1 MKCLGALFDPVP
13 PDLVSELF
21 TPWEQFEIRLGAREK
36 TFDQIK
42 EGDIIATVNGYF
54 KGDDLD
60 MIDLRNE
67 IIIEWKKRLSNPPPN
82 PSQDFKRK
90 WDESFKRN
98 IRMKKDEPQLSQ
110 QLSSLSNYSTPRLY
124 FMEELESDLKEWAE
138 WAKHASNTEKK
149 KIVLVV
155 DGPVKTGKTTIMKE
169 VIPHVITDLWHCNV
183 QLSYFS
189 VTQKN
194 TTGERVQGLLEG
206 IASNCEPLRLFIAE
220 NPKSPQE
227 EWGIYATR
235 TLRSLSNDVQ
245 WIFAIDEFQQLYTK
259 MDSKDLGTMSDII
272 KGICMDEDSPCWFIL
287 GGSLQCALWHTY
299 AIANQNGVSMN
310 GRKVVLSVPSESSP
324 EKITR
329 LKQLLQIEDARI
341 TEEVVDKVVESLK
354 AASHPVSVS
363 VVTQCARS
371 SIRFGNQQDSVKGYL
386 KIQSDIYMRDYFDLP
401 QCRDE
406 DYINGLLTGFSQC
419 SPGLAN
425 TSLYE
430 VDGKWVLKDKAFYNH
445 LKRYYSVEQKKFVFT
460 QETFDWDTMF
470 LFNIV
475 TVISQRIESNLLVGI
490 RLQQFYDKWDDLVST
505 IYPDPPAAPNNRKID
520 AIRDFKRGLRD
531 HPSNHCYHWGKP
543 QYRDTTDF
551 HFNWRMTIRLMR

>member
-1 MKCLGALFDPVP
+1 M
-13 PDLVSELF
+13 
-21 TPWEQFEIRLGAREK
+21 
-36 TFDQIK
+36 
-42 EGDIIATVNGYF
+42 
-54 KGDDLD
+54 
-60 MIDLRNE
+60 
-67 IIIEWKKRLSNPPPN
+67 
-82 PSQDFKRK
+82 QDF
-90 WDESFKRN
+90 
-98 IRMKKDEPQLSQ
+98 
-110 QLSSLSNYSTPRLY
+110 
-124 FMEELESDLKEWAE
+124 ESDLKKWAA
-138 WAKHASNTEKK
+138 WAKHATEKEK
-149 KIVLVV
+149 RKIVLVV
-155 DGPVKTGKTTIMKE
+155 DGPVKSGKTTIMKV

-183 QLSYFS
+183 QLSYHS
-189 VTQKN
+189 VIQRGTI
-194 TTGERVQGLLEG
+194 GERVQSLLEG
-206 IASNCEPLRLFIAE
+206 IASNCEPLQIFLDE
-220 NPKSPQE
+220 NPKTPQE
-227 EWGIYATR
+227 DWGIFAIR
-235 TLRSLSNDVQ
+235 TLRSLNNNAQ
-245 WIFAIDEFQQLYTK
+245 WIFAIDEFQLLYTK
-259 MDSKDLGTMSDII
+259 MDEKDLDTMSDII

-287 GGSLQCALWHTY
+287 GGSLQCAFWHSY
-299 AIANQNGVSMN
+299 AIAKQNGVSMYE
-310 GRKVVLSVPSESSP
+310 RKIILSVPAESSP
-324 EKITR
+324 ENIAQ
-329 LKQLLQIEDARI
+329 LKPMLQNEGILR
-341 TEEVVDKVVESLK
+341 EVVDGVVESLN
-354 AASHPVSVS
+354 ASSHPVSVS
-363 VVTQCARS
+363 VVAQCARATTL
-371 SIRFGNQQDSVKGYL
+371 IGNAQDAVKEFL

-551 HFNWRMTIRLMR
+551 HFNWRMTIRLMRNIIQHADEYNWVQAKSDLIPLVVSFAINLDNWRKFVRLMLKYKD